1 MEEALSIREKLYE
14 TSEQYATDVAW
25 TAFNLGQLLSVDP
38 QYCEEAEIYFR
49 KSLEIRRDLEQQ
61 HPQIYTTNIVFTLV
75 SLAKIVATNTK
86 RLNEVKQ
93 LFDEAVALKSDID
106 SDHIVFF
113 SDDIER
119 DIKILSEL
127 LSQQN

>member
-1 MEEALSIREKLYE
+1 M
-14 TSEQYATDVAW
+14 
-25 TAFNLGQLLSVDP
+25 
-38 QYCEEAEIYFR
+38 
-49 KSLEIRRDLEQQ
+49 EQQ

-106 SDHIVFF
+106 SDHIGFF

-127 LSQQN
+127 LSHQN